1 MDGVALMKYFYNSN
15 TEAYWE
21 TITDP
26 SDKTVLAY
34 PSGTVEVTQRPSHL
48 HTHAGGAWVA
58 PSDAVYDEW
67 KATEVRAERDSL
79 LASKVDRV
87 VSNPLR
93 WASMSAE
100 TQAAW
105 STYRQALLDIPQQAG
120 FPRTV
125 SWPVAPSA

>member
-1 MDGVALMKYFYNSN
+1 MAKYFINPN
-15 TEAYWE
+15 GEYWE
-21 TITDP
+21 TLTDP
-26 SDKTVLAY
+26 SAEIIAEY
-34 PSGTVEVTQRPSHL
+34 QEGTVEVPQRPSHL

-67 KATEVRAERDSL
+67 KATEVRAERDFL
-79 LASKVDRV
+79 LASKVDKS

-105 STYRQALLDIPQQAG
+105 STYRQALLDIPEQAG
-120 FPRTV
+120 FPRDV
-125 SWPVAPSA
+125 IWPTMP

>member
-1 MDGVALMKYFYNSN
+1 MKYYINPN
-15 TEAYWE
+15 GDYWE
-21 TITDP
+21 TMTDP
-26 SDKTVLAY
+26 SDEIIAAY
-34 PSGTVEVTQRPSHL
+34 PVGTTEVTQRPSHL
-48 HTHAGGAWVA
+48 HTYSNGAWVA
-58 PSDAVYDEW
+58 PSDAVYNEW
-67 KATEVRAERDSL
+67 KSIEVRAERDFL
-79 LASKVDRV
+79 LASKVDRS

-105 STYRQALLDIPQQAG
+105 ATYRQALLDIPQQAG

>member
-1 MDGVALMKYFYNSN
+1 MGGVTLMAKYFINANGDYFEALTD
-15 TEAYWE
+15 TEAD
-21 TITDP
+21 I
-26 SDKTVLAY
+26 
-34 PSGTVEVTQRPSHL
+34 GTTEVTQRPSHL

-67 KATEVRAERDSL
+67 KATGVRAERDFL
-79 LASKVDRV
+79 LASKVDRS

-105 STYRQALLDIPQQAG
+105 ATYRQALLDIPQQAG